1 MIIFLSEGPGNQ
13 ISFVVNSFVS
23 SVVGDAT
30 SVYNSLTN
38 VANSEW
44 NGATS
49 FLGSLGDGVYGTL
62 TCEYRIIGPRWKG

>member
-1 MIIFLSEGPGNQ
+1 MTFA
-13 ISFVVNSFVS
+13 VNSFVS
-23 SVVGDAT
+23 SVVGDAS

-62 TCEYRIIGPRWKG
+62 TCESRITGSRREG

>member
-1 MIIFLSEGPGNQ
+1 MIIFPTRGPGELK
-13 ISFVVNSFVS
+13 FLLYAVNSFVS
-23 SVVGDAT
+23 SVVGDA
-30 SVYNSLTN
+30 SSAYNSLTN

-62 TCEYRIIGPRWKG
+62 TCEFGITGSR